1 MGNTLRTL
9 AVVAEDNDLSIVVEA
24 AQEVAKG
31 VELVLDGRLDLID
44 LEIVDNLVFAVFA
57 HIVLLQEVDLTVV
70 PEVEPRRNRHGMSG
84 TGEDELRDMGERSD
98 DELHFIFETQFE
110 TLVVFIEHDDA
121 DSIGR
126 DIATLDMVFQS
137 A

>member
-1 MGNTLRTL
+1 MVREVMGNTLRTL

-84 TGEDELRDMGERSD
+84 TGEDELRDMGKRSD
-98 DELHFIFETQFE
+98 DELHFIFET
-110 TLVVFIEHDDA
+110 
-121 DSIGR
+121 
-126 DIATLDMVFQS
+126 
-137 A
+137 

>member
-1 MGNTLRTL
+1 MGDALGTL

-31 VELVLDGRLDLID
+31 VELVLDRRLDLID